1 MQKNSFIIN
10 KIAFLNQFKNQKKA
24 HYLVITYKI
33 LLWGAVGV
41 ITILG
46 IVVGLSVSK
55 GVISFEEYEI
65 FVDPFKDKQDLFVM
79 ARVTIQNVGNQP
91 LTNVRANFGGGDI
104 QELGTLTPG
113 QKIIISPPPDN
124 ALEFV
129 MVTADE
135 GIFVSKTYRTP
146 TKMPGMMGS

>member
-1 MQKNSFIIN
+1 M
-10 KIAFLNQFKNQKKA
+10 A
-24 HYLVITYKI
+24 HQIVITYKI
-33 LLWGAVGV
+33 LLWGGVGV
-41 ITILG
+41 IAILG

-55 GVISFEEYEI
+55 GVISSEEYEI

-124 ALEFV
+124 AMEFV

-135 GIFVSKTYRTP
+135 GIFVNKAYRLP
-146 TKMPGMMGS
+146 IKMPGMMGS

>member
-1 MQKNSFIIN
+1 M
-10 KIAFLNQFKNQKKA
+10 
-24 HYLVITYKI
+24 ITYKI
-33 LLWGAVGV
+33 LLWGGVGV
-41 ITILG
+41 IAILG
-46 IVVGLSVSK
+46 IVIGLFVLK
-55 GVISFEEYEI
+55 GVILSEEYEI

-135 GIFVSKTYRTP
+135 GIFVSKAYRTP

>member
-1 MQKNSFIIN
+1 M
-10 KIAFLNQFKNQKKA
+10 
-24 HYLVITYKI
+24 ITYQI
-33 LLWGAVGV
+33 LLFGGVGIIV
-41 ITILG
+41 VLG
-46 IVVGLSVSK
+46 VVVGLSVSR

-65 FVDPFKDKQDLFVM
+65 FVDPFKDEQDLFVM

-104 QELGTLTPG
+104 QELGTLIPG

-129 MVTADE
+129 MVTAEE
-135 GIFVSKTYRTP
+135 GIFVNKAYRTP

>member
-1 MQKNSFIIN
+1 MT
-10 KIAFLNQFKNQKKA
+10 
-24 HYLVITYKI
+24 TYQI
-33 LLWGAVGV
+33 LLLGGVGIIV
-41 ITILG
+41 ILG

-65 FVDPFKDKQDLFVM
+65 FVDPFKDEQDLFVM
-79 ARVTIQNVGNQP
+79 ARVIIQNVGNQP

-104 QELGTLTPG
+104 QELGTLIPG

-129 MVTADE
+129 MVTTEE
-135 GIFVSKTYRTP
+135 GIFVSKAYRTP
-146 TKMPGMMGS
+146 IKMPGMMGS

>member
-1 MQKNSFIIN
+1 
-10 KIAFLNQFKNQKKA
+10 LDQFKNYKMA
-24 HYLVITYKI
+24 HQLVITYKI
-33 LLWGAVGV
+33 LLWGGVGV
-41 ITILG
+41 IAILG

-55 GVISFEEYEI
+55 GVISYEDYEI

-135 GIFVSKTYRTP
+135 GIFVSKAYRTP

>member
-1 MQKNSFIIN
+1 V
-10 KIAFLNQFKNQKKA
+10 A
-24 HYLVITYKI
+24 TYQI
-33 LLWGAVGV
+33 LLLGGVGIIV
-41 ITILG
+41 ILG

-65 FVDPFKDKQDLFVM
+65 FVDPFKDEQDLFVM

-104 QELGTLTPG
+104 QELGTLIPG

-124 ALEFV
+124 AMEFV
-129 MVTADE
+129 MVTAEE
-135 GIFVSKTYRTP
+135 GIFVNKAYRTP
-146 TKMPGMMGS
+146 IKMPGMMGS